1 MNHPASRAVSFRT
14 IVFRTVAF
22 RGTRR
27 AVLSLLVSAALAA
40 ALAGCAV
47 TQSMTLDRDAAGTAS
62 LEISLHRVL
71 TEYLIA
77 LAESIEGPLPE
88 ERRAVF
94 DLDEIRMS
102 FAFRPGIELVSAE
115 SPEIGKL
122 ELSLAYGPLER
133 VFTLSE
139 PGIREV
145 FTLVRSGGRTTLRFH
160 LDLSNF
166 DSLAGLFPLYETGK
180 SLYLFPDASAPMTEE
195 EYLDYVSWAL
205 EGVSGDTDVK
215 RVLSDSAVR
224 VTVTVPG
231 TVVRQE
237 GGRAVG
243 NTVEYVIPVLKVLT
257 LSEPIDLSVTF

>member
-1 MNHPASRAVSFRT
+1 MKHPDAHDARVHAPGFHT
-14 IVFRTVAF
+14 HTV
-22 RGTRR
+22 RETRR
-27 AVLSLLVSAALAA
+27 AVSSLLLSASIAALVT
-40 ALAGCAV
+40 GC
-47 TQSMTLDRDAAGTAS
+47 TINQSMTLTRDASGTAS

-77 LAESIEGPLPE
+77 LAESIEGPLPA

-94 DLDEIRMS
+94 DLNEIRAS
-102 FAFRPGIELVSAE
+102 FALRPGIDLVSTG
-115 SPEIGKL
+115 SPDIDTL
-122 ELSLAYGPLER
+122 ELALVYGPLER
-133 VFTLSE
+133 VFALSE

-145 FTLVRSGGRTTLRFH
+145 FTVTRTGGRTTLRFH

-166 DSLAGLFPLYETGK
+166 DSLAMLFPLYETGK

-215 RVLSDSAVR
+215 RVLSDSVVR

-231 TVVRQE
+231 AVVRQE

-243 NTVEYVIPVLKVLT
+243 NTVEYVIPVLRVLT